1 MKDFYPLVNPIQ
13 SYSWGSIDGISRFLG
28 TQNESGMPIAE
39 LWMGA
44 HPVSPSRLSDDDKS
58 LAALIGENPG
68 IALGSRSVSQFGPHL
83 PFLFKI
89 LSAATPLSLQ
99 AHPGKNQAERGFK
112 KENDAGIPLAS
123 PIRNYKDDNHKP
135 ELLLAITDFSALC
148 GFRTIEESL
157 ELFDLLALPKLTQVL
172 RDTHDY
178 PAFLGSIL
186 SLSRDTCCECLS
198 AIRQRLISRDATRL
212 PGVARRAFTL
222 LAELIA
228 LFPDDTG
235 VLAPLY
241 LNIVDLAPGDALYLP
256 EGILHS
262 YIRGTGLELMANSD
276 NVLRGGLTGK
286 HIDKTELL
294 SVLEPT
300 PYVPKIL
307 RSMMDDGIQR
317 YMTPSPEFELSAIR
331 KKNGHS
337 QYSFIAEGPSIILGE
352 AGTIILRSKT
362 ETFTVS
368 QGVTVF
374 VPATNSPIVIEG
386 QGSCYRASLPSKGYP
401 E

>member
-1 MKDFYPLVNPIQ
+1 M
-13 SYSWGSIDGISRFLG
+13 
-28 TQNESGMPIAE
+28 AE

-44 HPVSPSRLSDDDKS
+44 HHLSPSQLSADDKS

-68 IALGSRSVSQFGPHL
+68 LALGSSSVGQFGPQL

-99 AHPGKNQAERGFK
+99 AHPGKKQAERGFK

-135 ELLLAITDFSALC
+135 EILLAITDFSALC
-148 GFRTIEESL
+148 GFRDIEET
-157 ELFDLLALPKLTQVL
+157 LALFELIALPELAQVL
-172 RDTHDY
+172 RNTRNY
-178 PAFLGSIL
+178 PAFFGSIL
-186 SLSRDTCCECLS
+186 GLSRDNCCGYLS
-198 AIRQRLISRDATRL
+198 AIRQKLISRDATIL
-212 PGVARRAFTL
+212 PGFARRAFTL
-222 LAELIA
+222 LAELLA
-228 LFPDDTG
+228 LFPYDTG

-241 LNIVDLAPGDALYLP
+241 LNIVDLTPGDALYLP

-294 SVLEPT
+294 SVLEPA
-300 PYVPKIL
+300 PYVPKIMCS
-307 RSMMDDGIQR
+307 RMDDGIQR
-317 YMTPSPEFELSAIR
+317 YITPSPEFELSAIR
-331 KKNGHS
+331 KTNGLS
-337 QYSFIAEGPSIILGE
+337 QYSFIADGPSIILGE
-352 AGTIILRSKT
+352 KGTIILRS
-362 ETFTVS
+362 ETDSFTVS
-368 QGVTVF
+368 QSVTVF
-374 VPATNSPIVIEG
+374 VPATGNSILIEG
-386 QGSCYRASLPSKGYP
+386 QGSCYRASLPWKGCP